1 MQKLTLQEM
10 FDKIWSVAATGEMT
24 VQNRDETNNN
34 VLSYEHLPF
43 GCFIGLCLPKDLA
56 KRTQVESI
64 KRCAYDVSN
73 FYSQHHWKVKAFQEV
88 REVLPDDCVK
98 AMSEL
103 QGIHDGRDPNYWK
116 DSLVMFAGL
125 YNLTVPT
132 VEEPQNV

>member
-10 FDKIWSVAATGEMT
+10 FDKVWNVAATGKMT
-24 VQNRDETNNN
+24 VQNRDENSN

-43 GCFIGLCLPKDLA
+43 GCFIGLCLPEDLA

-73 FYSQHHWKVKAFQEV
+73 FYSQQHWNVKAFQEV
-88 REVLPDDCVK
+88 RKVLPDDCVK

-103 QGIHDGRDPNYWK
+103 QSIHDGREPKYWK
-116 DSLVMFAGL
+116 DCLVTFAEL
-125 YNLTVPT
+125 YNLTVPEVT
-132 VEEPQNV
+132 A